1 MRLGAAAIL
10 AASLGAAAP
19 RPAAAESH
27 KLMVLQSEGRVD
39 GATRA
44 KIDAAVL
51 RLALV
56 GEPQAT
62 PGDLNFTDA
71 ATAVGCKP
79 EAPTCKD
86 EVLGML
92 GVDEI
97 VITTVAPRPGGVEVS
112 VRRVAK
118 GGATREATAVL
129 ATGAPPDKLD
139 ALAPVFSDAA
149 APSPAAPS
157 SGAPARV
164 APATPSPATPSP
176 SAPVPT
182 PEITAERPAEHSSD
196 APLIPAPTDVKPAA
210 PSPVVTPAADRGTQ
224 TTDTDPGRRRLELIG
239 MAGGGGMLVLSFV
252 LWGAASGVQSDIDKA
267 PATTSEDI
275 QHLRDLESKGD
286 TYATLGNVFAV
297 TGVIVGGVS
306 TYLFIRDRRAASSA
320 TARLSPTLLDHG
332 AGVVLTIGGT
342 P

>member
-10 AASLGAAAP
+10 AAGLGAAVS

-27 KLMVLQSEGRVD
+27 KLMVLQSEGRIE
-39 GATRA
+39 ASTRA
-44 KIDAAVL
+44 KIDAAIL

-62 PGDLNFTDA
+62 PGELSFSDA

-79 EAPTCKD
+79 EAATCKD

-97 VITTVAPRPGGVEVS
+97 VITTVAPKPGGIEVS
-112 VRRVAK
+112 VRRVAR
-118 GGATREATAVL
+118 GGATREAIAVL
-129 ATGAPPDKLD
+129 PAGAPTDKLD

-149 APSPAAPS
+149 APSPAAPAP
-157 SGAPARV
+157 GAAP
-164 APATPSPATPSP
+164 PATP
-176 SAPVPT
+176 VPT
-182 PEITAERPAEHSSD
+182 APAPTPAITAERPAEHSTD
-196 APLIPAPTDVKPAA
+196 APVIPAPTDVKAPA
-210 PSPVVTPAADRGTQ
+210 PSPVATPAADRGAQTADTQ
-224 TTDTDPGRRRLELIG
+224 DPGRRRLELIG

-267 PATTSEDI
+267 PATTSQDI

-286 TYATLGNVFAV
+286 TYATLGNVFAL

-306 TYLFIRDRRAASSA
+306 TYLFIRDHRAASSA
-320 TARLSPTLLDHG
+320 TARLSPAVLDHG